1 MYIYIYIYIY
11 IYKDLKYMYKMFVK
25 QKFKQTKQKQTQNI
39 KQASVSECDAI
50 EAKSEAS
57 EPRGS
62 QVFLYLA
69 SSPAHVVNA
78 RFINFSV

>member
-1 MYIYIYIYIY
+1 
-11 IYKDLKYMYKMFVK
+11 MFVK
-25 QKFKQTKQKQTQNI
+25 QKFKQIKQKQTQII

-57 EPRGS
+57 EVRGL

-69 SSPAHVVNA
+69 SSSVHVVNA
-78 RFINFSV
+78 RLLNISV

>member
-1 MYIYIYIYIY
+1 
-11 IYKDLKYMYKMFVK
+11 MYKMFVK
-25 QKFKQTKQKQTQNI
+25 QKFKQTQNI